1 MTLVSGSK
9 GNGVSSRVAVVGVVI
24 VLLVAGGGVWKW
36 RSGLT
41 PHYEKATVCGVR
53 TALVEDLF
61 DTDRFVERY
70 GFGRRCS
77 AVVGGEGSD
86 DGELEFMVLADDAET
101 WPRRLRR
108 VESSAHRMSFNGGL
122 AGFSRTDGSF
132 EGIWVCSR
140 YWPGLPA
147 ISVWSSSEI
156 EGSAKA
162 FGKVLRAAAEY
173 AAGCRADPLDGPFKT
188 YAEPTACGMSTGR
201 VVSVLGTASF
211 RGAGPE
217 PLSLEGAASRTCRIV
232 TDSVRGEV
240 GSLVATASV
249 EQKDWESE
257 HRRISAVK
265 GSFAVSG
272 GRAYVAGGGRSA
284 RGFWACDLGP
294 DVVGGG
300 AVVTIGA
307 GGVSSQPVSLGDLRV
322 MVAEVSGAVGC
333 GAGG

>member
-1 MTLVSGSK
+1 M
-9 GNGVSSRVAVVGVVI
+9 NSRVVVVVVGVVI
-24 VLLVAGGGVWKW
+24 VLLMVGGGVWKW

-53 TALVEDLF
+53 TDLVEDLL

-86 DGELEFMVLADDAET
+86 DGELEFTLLADDAET
-101 WPRRLRR
+101 WPRRLRT

-122 AGFSRTDGSF
+122 AGFERTDDNF
-132 EGIWVCSR
+132 EGRWVCSR

-147 ISVWSSSEI
+147 VSVWSSSEI

-173 AAGCRADPLDGPFKT
+173 AAGCDADPLDGPFEA

-201 VVSVLGTASF
+201 VASVLGTDLF
-211 RGAGPE
+211 RGSDPE
-217 PLSLEGAASRTCRIV
+217 PLPLGDRGSWSCAVVS
-232 TDSVRGEV
+232 DSVGGEV
-240 GSLVATASV
+240 GSVVAAASV
-249 EQKDWESE
+249 EQDDWEVE
-257 HRRISAVK
+257 HRRIGAVK
-265 GSFAVSG
+265 ESFAVAG
-272 GRAYVAGGGRSA
+272 GRAYVDGGGRAA

-300 AVVTIGA
+300 MVATVGA
-307 GGVSSQPVSLGDLRV
+307 AGVSSRPLSLGDVRA
-322 MVAEVSGAVGC
+322 MVAEVAGAVGC
-333 GAGG
+333 GARGE